1 MIVIAQLGGYLN
13 RKGDGPPGFECL
25 WKGYVLFDAK
35 VQIISCT
42 SRCLMGSGGFI
53 LTRVSDLETNVP
65 SFLMGQ
71 AQG

>member
-13 RKGDGPPGFECL
+13 RKCDGPPGFECL

-35 VQIISCT
+35 VQMIQLYHLSA
-42 SRCLMGSGGFI
+42 SKFRQPMRRRKFVGH
-53 LTRVSDLETNVP
+53 
-65 SFLMGQ
+65 